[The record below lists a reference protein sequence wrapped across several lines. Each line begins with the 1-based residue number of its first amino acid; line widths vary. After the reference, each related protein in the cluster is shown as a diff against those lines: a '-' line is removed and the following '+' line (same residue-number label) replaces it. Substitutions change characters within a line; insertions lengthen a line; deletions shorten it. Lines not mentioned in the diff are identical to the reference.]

1 MQSLVDGYIEI
12 HHEGLGGAATR
23 EGRVARMD
31 EESFDPSAATSHP
44 LRKPSAPE
52 VRWLAPRLLL
62 ACGAYVLFCPCC
74 GLPTSCAPPPRVL
87 AHDDE
92 PEQGW
97 GNKPAPAPARPPVE
111 VVELGNL
118 DQVVPQATGPASG
131 QLQRARTGVIFN
143 VVASFG

>member
-1 MQSLVDGYIEI
+1 MLGRDFTALVVLVC
-12 HHEGLGGAATR
+12 GLSVTG
-23 EGRVARMD
+23 
-31 EESFDPSAATSHP
+31 
-44 LRKPSAPE
+44 
-52 VRWLAPRLLL
+52 LLL